1 MASRVSTMRSSH
13 RNTME
18 RFGDGGMALI
28 PWTKQILTVL
38 WENLRL
44 LVQVIYYSCLS
55 VFQMFRF
62 EVHLRITDE
71 TGQHV
76 QHMTTAANPAES
88 FLFSSL
94 FDSDQSIML
103 AGSNPL
109 SNFCGDVG
117 ENFSGNSHAGAL
129 LSSLRAEDLCCGLV
143 DDFVSR
149 ATMDSDDGLCLG
161 HHPSWKLGFP
171 GDWNLFV
178 SSTDHSSSAGD
189 MCGEN
194 VFDTV
199 EGDTDLNWGKDSE
212 RNTNEFDNEDSKA
225 LWESLSI
232 SSDPYNPFSFSACIS
247 TCSNMGKSI
256 NEDCEGSGPGEAF
269 HETPGGLNFWA
280 SRSDSESSW
289 GSSDGSCADLDK
301 EESERLWE
309 LFTNP
314 ADPYNPMCFTAT
326 VESSIPHTV
335 RATTYS
341 QEPETFSTLTT
352 CSDTET
358 VDTFSSEPET
368 FSTLTTCSDTE
379 TVDTFSSEPETFS
392 TLTTCSDTETVDTF
406 SSEDDVEEKLWR
418 SLSQNHDPYHPLN
431 FRACLQTSPITED
444 PPVFRKGDPLALQS
458 CPTPAAHNQGKQR
471 DFVAESPR
479 APIPRRPLLPKKQ
492 RKQHSHPAT
501 TVVPWRRPETEATK
515 QKDSQAQKK
524 VRFSPLVQVHVM
536 HTWPFAR
543 QASRKGPWEELARD
557 RDRFRRRIQE
567 TEQAIGYCFSQSHR
581 EKIRANL

>member
-1 MASRVSTMRSSH
+1 MAPCVGPMSGPHRS
-13 RNTME
+13 TME
-18 RFGDGGMALI
+18 RFGGGGMALL

-38 WENLRL
+38 WEHLRL

-55 VFQMFRF
+55 VFQMFRL

-76 QHMTTAANPAES
+76 QHMTSAANPAES

-94 FDSDQSIML
+94 FDTDQSMML

-109 SNFCGDVG
+109 SNFCGGDVC
-117 ENFSGNSHAGAL
+117 EPFSGS
-129 LSSLRAEDLCCGLV
+129 LSSMKAEDLCCGLV

-149 ATMDSDDGLCLG
+149 ATMDGDDPLRLG
-161 HHPSWKLGFP
+161 PHPSWKLGFP

-178 SSTDHSSSAGD
+178 SSTDHCSGAGD
-189 MCGEN
+189 MCGKNKEN
-194 VFDTV
+194 IFDTV
-199 EGDTDLNWGKDSE
+199 EGDGCLNCGTDCDKNTSE
-212 RNTNEFDNEDSKA
+212 CDDNEDSQT

-256 NEDCEGSGPGEAF
+256 NKDCSSSGPGDAR
-269 HETPGGLNFWA
+269 HETPMSGLNFWA

-309 LFTNP
+309 LFNSP

-326 VESSIPHTV
+326 VASSVPHTDKTTTHPQEAEK
-335 RATTYS
+335 ATSLT
-341 QEPETFSTLTT
+341 TT

-358 VDTFSSEPET
+358 VDP
-368 FSTLTTCSDTE
+368 
-379 TVDTFSSEPETFS
+379 
-392 TLTTCSDTETVDTF
+392 F
-406 SSEDDVEEKLWR
+406 SSEDDAEEKLWR
-418 SLSQNHDPYHPLN
+418 SLSENDDPYHPLN
-431 FRACLQTSPITED
+431 FRACLQTTPVTED
-444 PPVFRKGDPLALQS
+444 PPAFRKGDPLTPQS
-458 CPTPAAHNQGKQR
+458 CPTQAAHTLGKQ
-471 DFVAESPR
+471 EYPR
-479 APIPRRPLLPKKQ
+479 TINPRRPCLPKRQ
-492 RKQHSHPAT
+492 QKQHSHPAT
-501 TVVPWRRPETEATK
+501 TVVPWRKPDTK
-515 QKDSQAQKK
+515 VTKEKDSQSPKK
-524 VRFSPLVQVHVM
+524 VWFSPLVQVHVM

-543 QASRKGPWEELARD
+543 QASRKGPWEDVARD

-581 EKIRANL
+581 EKIRAHL